1 MSAIL
6 VTGATGNVGALV
18 VAELLARGADVRAA
32 VRTGGRGA
40 VPASLPAGEGEAAAA
55 AATGK
60 AATGAAAAPTVAF
73 DFEAPS
79 TFAGA
84 LAGVSRVF
92 LLRPPRMSDATLM
105 RPFIDAMAAA
115 GVEQV
120 VFLSVQGAGTN
131 PFVPH
136 HGIERYLRTSGLG
149 WTLLRPSFFM
159 QNLSTTHL
167 ADIRERD
174 EVFVPAGKGRT
185 NFIDVADIAEA
196 AAVVLTE
203 PGHLGRAYE
212 LTGTEALTYDEVA
225 ARLSHACGRT
235 IEYARPSR
243 KEFAARMKAAGH
255 DDEFVSVMGAIYL
268 IARLGMA
275 AGTTGELERLIGR
288 PPTTFAQFAD
298 RNAACFNREGQTS

>member
-1 MSAIL
+1 MSTIL
-6 VTGATGNVGALV
+6 VTGSTGNVGALV

-32 VRTGGRGA
+32 VRPGGRGT
-40 VPASLPAGEGEAAAA
+40 V
-55 AATGK
+55 
-60 AATGAAAAPTVAF
+60 AAPTVVL
-73 DFEAPS
+73 DFEDPS
-79 TFAGA
+79 TFSAA
-84 LAGVSRVF
+84 LAGVGKVF
-92 LLRPPRMSDATLM
+92 LLRPPRMSDARLM

-115 GVEQV
+115 GTEQV

-136 HGIERYLRTSGLG
+136 HGIERYLRRSGVG

-159 QNLSTTHL
+159 QNLSTTHV
-167 ADIRERD
+167 ADICQRD
-174 EVFVPAGKGRT
+174 EVFVPAGGGRT

-203 PGHLGRAYE
+203 SGHLGRAYE
-212 LTGTEALTYDEVA
+212 LTGSQALTYDEIA
-225 ARLSHACGRT
+225 ATLSHACGRT

-255 DDEFVSVMGAIYL
+255 DAEFVSVMGAIYL

-288 PPTTFAQFAD
+288 PPTTFAQFAE
-298 RNAACFNREGQTS
+298 REAACFAPEGQAS

>member
-6 VTGATGNVGALV
+6 VTGSTGNVGALV
-18 VAELLARGADVRAA
+18 VAELLARGAEVRAA
-32 VRTGGRGA
+32 VRPGGRDT
-40 VPASLPAGEGEAAAA
+40 V
-55 AATGK
+55 
-60 AATGAAAAPTVAF
+60 AAPAVVL
-73 DFEAPS
+73 DFEDPS
-79 TFAGA
+79 TYSVA
-84 LAGVSRVF
+84 LAGVGKVF
-92 LLRPPRMSDATLM
+92 LLRPPRMSDARLM

-115 GVEQV
+115 DVEQV

-136 HGIERYLRTSGLG
+136 HGIERYLRKSGVG

-159 QNLSTTHL
+159 QNLSTTHVVE
-167 ADIRERD
+167 IREHD
-174 EVFVPAGKGRT
+174 EVFVPAGGGRT

-203 PGHLGRAYE
+203 HGHLGRAYE
-212 LTGTEALTYDEVA
+212 LTGSQALTYDEVA
-225 ARLSHACGRT
+225 TMLSHACGRT

-243 KEFAARMKAAGH
+243 REFAARMKAAGH
-255 DDEFVSVMGAIYL
+255 DAEFVSVMGAIYL

-288 PPTTFAQFAD
+288 PPTTFAQFAA
-298 RNAACFNREGQTS
+298 RNAACFDREGQTP